1 MPTSVADVETILAID
16 LGSVFTRAALFDVVN
31 GQYHFI
37 ASASAPTT
45 VNAPFRDVSESV
57 HVALDQLAEIT
68 GRKFADEEHRL
79 ILPSQS
85 DNSGVD
91 RLVVTYSCGP
101 ELRIAVAGLLSDVSL
116 ESARHLVETLF
127 GRVVEAIGLND
138 RRRSEAQLDAVI
150 KARPDLVILAG
161 GTEGGASRS
170 IAKLVELLIMVCRL
184 LPQDKR
190 PTVLYAGNQALAAKV
205 KEVLSKW
212 TTTYT
217 TLNIRPTI
225 DDEDLEP
232 ARTTLNQVI
241 GGIRMRQ
248 VGGLERLAA
257 SSSVAPLPFSYAF
270 GRMIRFIGRVSE
282 SSKGV
287 LGIDLGASHTLFAAV
302 EEEKQYLKMLPLG
315 MGRGIVNLLNES
327 PLENVM
333 QWLPMHVAPE
343 VVRDY
348 LWNKSLYP
356 STIPLTQESLAIE
369 QSAARH
375 ILRLATQKLMTD
387 YPGFY
392 PAFEPIVVSG
402 SMISHAPN
410 AAQALLL
417 LLDGV
422 QPVGISTVIL
432 DPYHLLASLGAIAQV
447 NAIAAVQLLE
457 SNAFLNLG
465 TIICPISTAKYGT
478 PVLRVRIE
486 YEKGSPNQL
495 EVRQGSVVSLPLQ
508 PFQTAN
514 VHLDALHHSEID
526 PLFGKRSGSF
536 KIVGGV
542 CGAVIDARGRP
553 LVLPKDAARRRELI
567 KKWRAALG
575 G

>member
-1 MPTSVADVETILAID
+1 MPTSVVDVETILAID
-16 LGSVFTRAALFDVVN
+16 LGSVFTRATLLDVVN

-45 VNAPFRDVSESV
+45 VNAPYRDVSESV
-57 HVALDQLAEIT
+57 HVALDQLTEIT
-68 GRKFADEEHRL
+68 GRSFADAEHRL
-79 ILPSQS
+79 ILPSQT

-101 ELRIAVAGLLSDVSL
+101 ELRIVTAGLLSDVSL
-116 ESARHLVETLF
+116 ESAHHLVETLF

-138 RRRSEAQLDAVI
+138 RRRSEAQLDAII

-170 IAKLVELLIMVCRL
+170 IAKLVELLIMVFRL

-190 PTVLYAGNQALAAKV
+190 PAVLYAGNQVLASKV
-205 KEVLSKW
+205 REVLSRW

-217 TLNIRPTI
+217 ALNIRPTI

-232 ARTTLNQVI
+232 ARATLNRVI
-241 GGIRMRQ
+241 SGIRMRQ
-248 VGGLERLAA
+248 LGGLEPLAA
-257 SSSVAPLPFSYAF
+257 AASAPPLPFSYAF
-270 GRMIRFIGRVSE
+270 GRMVRFIARVSE
-282 SSKGV
+282 SSKRV
-287 LGIDLGASHTLFAAV
+287 LGIDLGANHTLFAAT
-302 EEEKQYLKMLPLG
+302 EGEKFYVKMLSSGIGQGLINILG
-315 MGRGIVNLLNES
+315 EN
-327 PLENVM
+327 PLESIM
-333 QWLPMHVAPE
+333 QWLPVHIAPE

-356 STIPLTQESLAIE
+356 TTIPATQESLAIE
-369 QSAARH
+369 QAAARY
-375 ILRLATQKLMTD
+375 ILRQATQKLMAN
-387 YPGFY
+387 YPDSY
-392 PAFEPIVVSG
+392 PAFEPILLSG
-402 SMISHAPN
+402 SMFSHAPN

-432 DPYHLLASLGAIAQV
+432 DPYHLLGALGAIAEV
-447 NAIAAVQLLE
+447 NTIAVVQLLE

-465 TIICPISTAKYGT
+465 TVIAPISAAKYGT
-478 PVLRVRIE
+478 PILRVRLE
-486 YEKGSPNQL
+486 QEKGNPTHL
-495 EVRQGSVVSLPLQ
+495 EVRQGSLVTLPLR

-514 VHLDALHHSEID
+514 IHLDAMHHTEID
-526 PLFGKRSGSF
+526 PRFGRKSGSF
-536 KIVGGV
+536 KIFGGV

-553 LVLPKDAARRRELI
+553 LALPKDAARRREMI
-567 KKWRAALG
+567 KKWHVSLG